1 MTTPIRHRALG
12 LLLGAALVLAAGA
25 PARAAAAGASPR
37 PAGVADA
44 RISAPFVMRGHVVT
58 AVRVRGEHRGQV
70 ITRRWTFTGLS
81 CAGSV
86 CPRLSLRRHRSAH
99 HFDRL
104 TLSRVGIGSY
114 AGRGRF
120 YAALRCRGRLVRRA
134 LVVPF
139 RITVQVAQ
147 VVAIEGIAF
156 ASGLTATYTNLHRI
170 DRTRCPIGP
179 SHDAAQYTGLAAPLP
194 APPAPAFSVAVHS
207 AADGVTV
214 TDTSIPGAGG
224 ARIVSRLWQFGDP
237 ASGPADTATTPKAEH
252 TFSAPGAYQVSLRVT
267 DANGLTATAVHT
279 ITAPGPPT
287 IGFTAT
293 RLGTSE
299 TYALHDTSQPGIGG
313 APIVQW
319 LWGFGDPHSRVDQS
333 RAQNP
338 QHTFSG
344 PGTYQVCLIVTDANG
359 HHSGTCA
366 AVVVP
371 PAGSA
376 AQAQTSKRTVAST
389 ALSSPIS

>member
-1 MTTPIRHRALG
+1 MTMPIRHRALG
-12 LLLGAALVLAAGA
+12 LLLGAALILAAGV
-25 PARAAAAGASPR
+25 PARAAV
-37 PAGVADA
+37 AGVADA
-44 RISAPFVMRGHVVT
+44 RISTSFVMHGQIVT
-58 AVRVRGEHRGQV
+58 ALRVRGEHRGQA
-70 ITRRWTFTGLS
+70 IMRRWRFTGLS

-86 CPRLSLRRHRSAH
+86 CPQLSLRRQRSAH

-139 RITVQVAQ
+139 QVTVQVAQ
-147 VVAIEGIAF
+147 VVAIQGIAF

-179 SHDAAQYTGLAAPLP
+179 SHDAAQYTGVAAPLP
-194 APPAPAFSVAVHS
+194 SPPAPAFSVAVHR
-207 AADGVTV
+207 AVDGVTV
-214 TDTSIPGAGG
+214 TDTSVPGAGG

-237 ASGPADTATTPKAEH
+237 ASGPADTTTTPEAQH
-252 TFSAPGAYQVSLRVT
+252 TFSAPGAYPVSPSVP
-267 DANGLTATAVHT
+267 DAHALTSTAVRT
-279 ITAPGPPT
+279 VPALLFNTTAST
-287 IGFTAT
+287 ET

-299 TYALHDTSQPGIGG
+299 TYALHDASQPGVGG

-319 LWGFGDPHSRVDQS
+319 LWGFGDPHSSADESSAR
-333 RAQNP
+333 NP
-338 QHTFSG
+338 HHTFSG

-359 HHSGTCA
+359 RHAGTCA
-366 AVVVP
+366 AVMVP

-376 AQAQTSKRTVAST
+376 AQAQASNWTVAST